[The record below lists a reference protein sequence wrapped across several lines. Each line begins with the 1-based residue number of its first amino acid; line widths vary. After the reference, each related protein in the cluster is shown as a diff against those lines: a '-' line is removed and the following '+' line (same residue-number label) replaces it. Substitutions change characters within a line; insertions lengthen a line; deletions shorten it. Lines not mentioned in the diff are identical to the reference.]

1 VTQLAF
7 PHCFGVA
14 TPLRIGDFPTRVTR
28 AGELWVKDDGASGAI
43 YGGNKVR
50 KLEHLLGDAIARG
63 KRRLVTLGAAGSH
76 QVVALAMLGPR
87 EGFDVEAV
95 LVPQPWSS
103 HAERNLRVAVA
114 QGLRVATASTWPTA
128 PAVLAT
134 RLGRDAYAI
143 PLGGSNAL
151 GSIGFVAAAEEL
163 AMQVQAG
170 VLSEP
175 DVIVVAMGSGGTA
188 AGLAVGLEKLA
199 MKTRVVGV
207 AISPPAVML
216 EAMARRVAKKTAARI
231 GLPRAAA
238 IRAAARIETDASW
251 IGRGYGHP
259 TAEGDAATKHALA
272 HGIALDPTYTAK
284 AYACAIDRARR
295 GATVLYWHTLSS
307 ALLPDA
313 PVLPPE
319 LSRLLK

>member
-1 VTQLAF
+1 VTQLSF

-14 TPLRIGDFPTRVTR
+14 TPLRIGDFPTRVTQ
-28 AGELWVKDDGASGAI
+28 AGALWVKDDGASGAI

-50 KLEHLLGDAIARG
+50 KLEHLFGDALARG

-87 EGFDVEAV
+87 EGFEVEAV
-95 LVPQPWSS
+95 LVPQPWNA

-134 RLGRDAYAI
+134 RLGRDAYPI

-163 AMQVQAG
+163 ATQVRAG
-170 VLSEP
+170 LLPEP

-207 AISPPAVML
+207 VISPPAVML
-216 EAMARRVAKKTAARI
+216 GAMARRIAKKTAARI
-231 GLPRAAA
+231 GLARAAA
-238 IRAAARIETDASW
+238 VRAAARIEADASW
-251 IGRGYGHP
+251 MGRGYGHA
-259 TAEGDAATKHALA
+259 TAEGEVAMKHALA
-272 HGIALDPTYTAK
+272 FGITLDPTYTAK
-284 AYACAIDRARR
+284 AYACALHRSRAK
-295 GATVLYWHTLSS
+295 TVLYWHTLSS
-307 ALLPDA
+307 AALPEA
-313 PVLPPE
+313 PPLPPAIAG
-319 LSRLLK
+319 LLR